1 MKDGRLFSKLTG
13 SGFLRFSVL
22 GAAVLLFTLILTY
35 VLTEVLHLYYLY
47 SYIVVLLTATV
58 LNYLLAT
65 KIIFRTKEKRR
76 MRFFYY
82 ILSLIVFYLADIILT
97 RFLTESLMV
106 WYMASILI
114 SRVIFFLLKFIYYKK
129 FLFND
134 RSFFYRVQ

>member
-13 SGFLRFSVL
+13 SGFLRFSVS
-22 GAAVLLFTLILTY
+22 GAGVLIFTLILTY
-35 VLTEVLHLYYLY
+35 VLTEVFHLYYLY

>member
-1 MKDGRLFSKLTG
+1 MISKLAG

-22 GAAVLLFTLILTY
+22 GAAVLILTLILTY